1 MDLSGLLPLLRRLP
15 AYEQVLGEGSA
26 EPLALLEAAR
36 PYIAAGLATHRAA
49 PLVILTTRAE
59 NAQRWLE
66 RLPTFLPPADQ
77 GGPPI
82 FHFADPDAL
91 PYERIFWTDRTRQQR
106 LTALAALQSR
116 SGPPPI
122 IVASACAVMQKS
134 LPAKELRMAL
144 RTLSTG
150 SFVRLEEMLERWA
163 QTGYNP
169 VEVVEEPGTF
179 ARRGG
184 IIDIWPPNLPHP
196 VRIDLFGDE
205 VESLRIFDPAS
216 QRSERRVDRIEI
228 GPGSEALSKYGPK
241 ALERMRGREEE
252 RERGSEDDS
261 AFRIPHSAFEG
272 SVLDDPRLLLA
283 IREEV
288 RQETDHLAESHSF
301 RGIEWYIPYFY
312 SRPASLLDH
321 LPDNAILLIEDG
333 AALVTEFEETTRRNE
348 QIRAELI
355 RSGEL
360 PENFASSFFT
370 RAELVE
376 QIRARKPLI
385 LGFGDLDGHAQ
396 SANTPLARAFL
407 PGPSFGGETKRL
419 VREIEKYLS
428 ADHSVVLI
436 SRQAARIQEELT
448 EAQIPVNLQPDLPHP
463 PARGVTLLQ
472 GIAGDGF
479 VLRAE
484 EAKRGGGEEA
494 EERRSEGA
502 EERGSASRSL
512 IPNPPPISN
521 LQSPISNLHL
531 LTDAELFG
539 WRKPA
544 ARKSRRTQSSVAP
557 ELFFSDVKPGDY
569 VVHME
574 HGIGQYEGLVQLM
587 LGGAEREYL
596 QVNYA
601 QGDKLYVPVHQAD
614 RLSRYVG
621 AGDGGVSPA
630 VTRLGTADWQIVKER
645 AKKAVEDIA
654 EDLLTLYAEREIVP
668 GYAYSPDTP
677 WQDEMEAAFPFQ
689 ETEDQLRAID
699 DVKRDMESEQPM
711 DRIIIGD
718 VGYGKTEVAIR
729 AAFKAVSD
737 SKQVAVLVPTTVLAQ
752 QHYRTFS
759 RRLAAFPLRVEMLS
773 RFRTQTQQEAV
784 LKGLREGSVDI
795 VIGTHRLLSNDIEF
809 RDLGLLVVDEEQRFG
824 VSHKERL
831 KQLRTQVDVLTLS
844 ATPIPRT
851 LHMSLSGVR
860 DMSTISTPPQERLPV
875 RTVLSEYDEVLV
887 KQAIQREIDREG
899 QVFFVHNRVQGIE
912 QIAARIHRLVPEAV
926 VGVGH
931 GQMTERDL
939 EEVMIKFADG
949 EIDVLVCTT
958 IVENGLD
965 IRRANTMII
974 NRADHFGLAQLYQ
987 LRGRVGRGAVRGYC
1001 YLLYD
1006 KHMSLSFDARR
1017 RLEALLES
1025 SEEMGAGFRIAMRD
1039 LEIRGAGE
1047 LLGSRQHG
1055 QIAAVGFDLYTRL
1068 LTQAINEMRDKRAR
1082 FERMAGSTEQPDPQS
1097 QSGRSA
1103 PSPVPSPQSPVPN
1116 PLPFALNDPLAPP
1129 VTLDLPFVAEIPDEY
1144 VPEENLRLQLYRRIA
1159 GLITPQEI
1167 EEMKQELLDRFGK
1180 DPETD
1185 GLPEAVEN
1193 LFYQILVKTLALKAG
1208 IPTIGRRRDQVAIF
1222 IEDLGDSRRRKLQQ
1236 QLRMDLG
1243 HTDDAGDFIS
1253 ENSIHVGREAVYIPI
1268 DEDDFWRLLLV
1279 RALEVLA
1286 VEVRPQRS
1294 ARTQEKSD

>member
-15 AYEQVLGEGSA
+15 AYEQVLAESSA
-26 EPLALLEAAR
+26 EPLALLEVAR
-36 PYIAAGLATHRAA
+36 PYVAAGLAMHRAT
-49 PLVILTTRAE
+49 PLVILTTRNE
-59 NAQRWLE
+59 NAQKWIE
-66 RLPTFLPPADQ
+66 RLPSFLPPVDQ
-77 GGPPI
+77 GGSPI
-82 FHFADPDAL
+82 FHFAEPDAL

-116 SGPPPI
+116 SGPTPI

-134 LPAKELRMAL
+134 LPTKELRMAL
-144 RTLSTG
+144 RSLAVG

-184 IIDIWPPNLPHP
+184 IIDVWPPNLPHP

-216 QRSERRVDRIEI
+216 QRSERRVERIEI

-241 ALERMRGREEE
+241 ALERMRGRGEE
-252 RERGSEDDS
+252 REGRSERGSEGEDS
-261 AFRIPHSAFEG
+261 AFHARHSALG
-272 SVLDDPRLLLA
+272 NSALDDPRLLLA
-283 IREEV
+283 IREEM
-288 RQETDHLAESHSF
+288 RQETAHLAESQSF

-321 LPDNAILLIEDG
+321 LPDNALLIVEDG
-333 AALVTEFEETTRRNE
+333 AALVTEFGETMRRNE

-360 PENFASSFFT
+360 PEGFASSFFSP
-370 RAELVE
+370 EEMVE
-376 QIRARKPLI
+376 QIQARQPLI
-385 LGFGDLDGHAQ
+385 LGFGDLAGHAQ
-396 SANTPLARAFL
+396 SANTPLARAFI

-419 VREIEKYLS
+419 AREIEKYLRS
-428 ADHSVVLI
+428 DHSVILI
-436 SRQAARIQEELT
+436 SRQAARLQEELT
-448 EAQIPVNLQPDLPHP
+448 EAEIPVNLQTDLPHP

-472 GIAGDGF
+472 GVAGDGF
-479 VLRAE
+479 VLRGEEEREGRREGGRERGRE
-484 EAKRGGGEEA
+484 EAA
-494 EERRSEGA
+494 
-502 EERGSASRSL
+502 
-512 IPNPPPISN
+512 
-521 LQSPISNLHL
+521 QSPLSTLHL
-531 LTDAELFG
+531 LTDVELFG
-539 WRKPA
+539 WHKPA
-544 ARKSRRTQSSVAP
+544 ARKSRKAQSTVAP
-557 ELFFSDVKPGDY
+557 ELFFADVKPGDY

-587 LGGAEREYL
+587 LGGAKREYL

-621 AGDGGVSPA
+621 AGDGGVPPA
-630 VTRLGTADWQIVKER
+630 VTRLGTADWQIVKDR

-689 ETEDQLRAID
+689 ETEDQLRAIE
-699 DVKRDMESEQPM
+699 DVKQDMESEHPM

-752 QHYRTFS
+752 QHFRTFS
-759 RRLAAFPLRVEMLS
+759 RRLASFPLRVEMLS
-773 RFRTQTQQEAV
+773 RFRTPAQQEGV
-784 LKGLREGSVDI
+784 LKGLREGRVDI

-809 RDLGLLVVDEEQRFG
+809 KDLGLLVVDEEQRFG
-824 VSHKERL
+824 VAHKEKL

-860 DMSTISTPPQERLPV
+860 NMTTISTPPQERLPV

-899 QVFFVHNRVQGIE
+899 QIFFVHNRVQGIE
-912 QIAARIHRLVPEAV
+912 QIAARIHRLAPEATI
-926 VGVGH
+926 GVGH
-931 GQMTERDL
+931 GQMSERDL

-949 EIDVLVCTT
+949 EIDILVCTT

-1025 SEEMGAGFRIAMRD
+1025 SEELGAGFRIAMRD

-1068 LTQAINEMRDKRAR
+1068 LTQAINEMRDKKAR
-1082 FERMAGSTEQPDPQS
+1082 FERMAGGKLQVAGEDENGLHER
-1097 QSGRSA
+1097 SGRPQFATRNSQPA
-1103 PSPVPSPQSPVPN
+1103 PESV
-1116 PLPFALNDPLAPP
+1116 PLPFALDDPLAPP

-1159 GLITPQEI
+1159 GLVTKPEI

-1185 GLPEAVEN
+1185 GLPDAVEN
-1193 LFYQILVKTLALKAG
+1193 LFYQILIKTLALKAG
-1208 IPTIGRRRDQVAIF
+1208 VPTIGRRRDQVAIL
-1222 IEDLGDSRRRKLQQ
+1222 IGDLGDSRRRKLQQ
-1236 QLRMDLG
+1236 QLRMSLG
-1243 HTDDAGDFIS
+1243 HTNDEGEFIP

-1268 DEDDFWRLLLV
+1268 DDADFWRLLLV

-1286 VEVRPQRS
+1286 VELRS
-1294 ARTQEKSD
+1294 GEKSD